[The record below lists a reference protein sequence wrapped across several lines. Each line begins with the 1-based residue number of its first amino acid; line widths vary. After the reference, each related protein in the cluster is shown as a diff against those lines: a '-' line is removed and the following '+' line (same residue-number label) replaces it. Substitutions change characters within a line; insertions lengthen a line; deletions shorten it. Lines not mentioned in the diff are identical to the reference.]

1 MKNKQN
7 SGFTLLEA
15 MITIAV
21 LAILVGIATPSL
33 QKFVQNSRL
42 NSEAERVYRIIN
54 ATRQE
59 AVVSG
64 TRAMVCKVGGQVNPD
79 APVCNSGNNT
89 SWDSG
94 FLSYRSNVDM
104 IFPAGNARFGNHRI
118 NVGVFAN
125 VADTADLRKRQVIQS
140 FDFKDNGVSLVSFA
154 VDGAGSDHQQ
164 RVLVFSGDG
173 TFLNAQRHGFSAFRI
188 AICDSRGDDSGRYI
202 EINSLGR
209 VFLKNTSLTDVGCDG
224 I

>member
-42 NSEAERVYRIIN
+42 NTEAERVYRIIN

-79 APVCNSGNNT
+79 APVCNAGNNT

-104 IFPAGNARFGNHRI
+104 IFPAGDERFENHRI
-118 NVGVFAN
+118 NIGAFEAVAN
-125 VADTADLRKRQVIQS
+125 SADLRARQVIQS
-140 FDFKDNGVSLVSFA
+140 FDFGNNGVNLVSNA
-154 VDGAGSDHQQ
+154 VGGAGSDNEQT
-164 RVLVFSGDG
+164 VLVFSGDG
-173 TFLNAQRHGFSAFRI
+173 TFLNAQTHGFSAFRI
-188 AICDSRGDDSGRYI
+188 AICDGRGDDSGRYV

-209 VFLKNTSLTDVGCDG
+209 VFLKNTSSTDVGCDG